1 MSASL
6 GSEASTSQLR
16 EPVLIALL
24 VCLVFYAV
32 TKYFQTSGCPFAKAP
47 KAAKKQG
54 SMASTATTV
63 GSLRLT
69 LAELAQY
76 DGQDA
81 SKPLYISVR
90 GKIYDVTAGKTFY
103 GPGGPY
109 AVFAGKECAR
119 ALAFMKV
126 TPEDCNDDL
135 AGATAAQLKTLAD
148 WEAKFDQ
155 KYGAAGLLVAQQ

>member
-1 MSASL
+1 MSATVS
-6 GSEASTSQLR
+6 SEASTSQLR
-16 EPVLIALL
+16 EPVFIALL

-32 TKYFQTSGCPFAKAP
+32 SKYFQSSGCPFAKAP
-47 KAAKKQG
+47 KTDKKQA
-54 SMASTATTV
+54 SMASAPPA

-69 LAELAQY
+69 PAELAQY

-90 GKIYDVTAGKTFY
+90 GNIYDVTAGKSFY

-126 TPEDCNDDL
+126 TAEECSADL
-135 AGATAAQLKTLAD
+135 TGASEAQLKTLAD

-155 KYGAAGLLVAQQ
+155 KYGLAGRLVQQ

>member
-1 MSASL
+1 MSATV

-24 VCLVFYAV
+24 VCLVFYAI
-32 TKYFQTSGCPFAKAP
+32 TKYFQTSGCPFAKPSP
-47 KAAKKQG
+47 KSKKHS
-54 SMASTATTV
+54 SMASAAPA

-76 DGQDA
+76 DGQDT

-103 GPGGPY
+103 GPGGY
-109 AVFAGKECAR
+109 ILGACWTEQQKA
-119 ALAFMKV
+119 AL
-126 TPEDCNDDL
+126 
-135 AGATAAQLKTLAD
+135 
-148 WEAKFDQ
+148 
-155 KYGAAGLLVAQQ
+155 

>member
-1 MSASL
+1 MSATL

-103 GPGGPY
+103 GPGGQWQWIP
-109 AVFAGKECAR
+109 ARQQNSSVVVLLQWCCPEQCASVQQVVSMVC
-119 ALAFMKV
+119 LI
-126 TPEDCNDDL
+126 
-135 AGATAAQLKTLAD
+135 TL
-148 WEAKFDQ
+148 
-155 KYGAAGLLVAQQ
+155 L

>member
-1 MSASL
+1 MSTTV

-24 VCLVFYAV
+24 VCLVFYAIS
-32 TKYFQTSGCPFAKAP
+32 KYFQTAGCPFVKAP
-47 KAAKKQG
+47 KTVNKPG
-54 SMASTATTV
+54 SMSSTAPV

-103 GPGGPY
+103 GPGGQ
-109 AVFAGKECAR
+109 R
-119 ALAFMKV
+119 QWM
-126 TPEDCNDDL
+126 L
-135 AGATAAQLKTLAD
+135 AGQQNRQGTAL
-148 WEAKFDQ
+148 
-155 KYGAAGLLVAQQ
+155 